1 MARLE
6 SRFIAAIKKE
16 AKEKIRKEIAKE
28 NAKLQKIK
36 DNFLDE
42 ILLLAFKNENFEKEF
57 LALLQKFS
65 LNGSKESYEVLKKS
79 FL

>member
-16 AKEKIRKEIAKE
+16 AKEKIQKEIAKE

-65 LNGSKESYEVLKKS
+65 LNGSKESYEELKKS